1 MPKAIRIQ
9 QQGGPEVLKWEDVQV
24 GDPGP
29 GEARVR
35 HKACGLN
42 FLDVYQRSGLYKI
55 ALPSGMGNEGAG
67 VVEAVGAGVTQ
78 VKPGDRVAYAGGA
91 PGAYSEVR
99 TMPADRLVVLPEGIS
114 FETAAAMML
123 KGMTAQYL
131 LRRTYKVQSGETI
144 LFHATAGGVGLIAC
158 QWLKALG
165 ATVIGTA
172 GSEEKCALAKAHGAH
187 HCINY
192 RKENFVERVKALT
205 GGKGVPVVYDSVG
218 KDTFTG
224 SLDCLQPRGLMVSF
238 GNSSGAVPPFELT
251 VLSQKGSLYVTRPT
265 LVTHTSKREDLV
277 ATAKDLFDVVLSGKV
292 KIEVNH
298 RYALK
303 DAAQAQDDRIDH
315 LDPVEAHGRVGEFRG
330 PGPVSGDR
338 AARERHAAPGWGALD
353 VLGGERRSGR
363 DPRGFPAR
371 RPGCGEHAEAPAF
384 FRPRRVPHHRVRPA
398 RGGAFHPPR
407 GAARQHH
414 AASGRRSGDFARTS
428 ARGTLGRVRGLLGQ
442 HAGDRLRGGAP
453 GALPRTDSARSLPL
467 PQKRDRV
474 VSLRPARGVSRAL
487 GEIRGL
493 PPQWGARR
501 SAAQLPPPIDR
512 PRSRSPH
519 ACCARLERLRGI
531 LLDSASQS

>member
-29 GEARVR
+29 GEVRAR

-55 ALPSGMGNEGAG
+55 PLPSGMGNEGAG
-67 VVEAVGAGVTQ
+67 VVEAAGAGVTQ
-78 VKPGDRVAYAGGA
+78 VRAGDRVAYAGGA

-131 LRRTYKVQSGETI
+131 LRRTYKVQAGETV

-172 GSEEKCALAKAHGAH
+172 GSEEK
-187 HCINY
+187 
-192 RKENFVERVKALT
+192 FVERVKALT

-238 GNSSGAVPPFELT
+238 GNSSGAVPPFEVV
-251 VLSQKGSLYVTRPT
+251 VLSQKGSLYLTRPT

-292 KIEVNH
+292 RIEVNH
-298 RYALK
+298 RYALR
-303 DAAQAQDDRIDH
+303 DAAQAQ
-315 LDPVEAHGRVGEFRG
+315 
-330 PGPVSGDR
+330 
-338 AARERHAAPGWGALD
+338 
-353 VLGGERRSGR
+353 R
-363 DPRGFPAR
+363 DLEAR
-371 RPGCGEHAEAPAF
+371 RTTG
-384 FRPRRVPHHRVRPA
+384 
-398 RGGAFHPPR
+398 
-407 GAARQHH
+407 
-414 AASGRRSGDFARTS
+414 ST
-428 ARGTLGRVRGLLGQ
+428 
-442 HAGDRLRGGAP
+442 
-453 GALPRTDSARSLPL
+453 
-467 PQKRDRV
+467 
-474 VSLRPARGVSRAL
+474 
-487 GEIRGL
+487 
-493 PPQWGARR
+493 
-501 SAAQLPPPIDR
+501 
-512 PRSRSPH
+512 
-519 ACCARLERLRGI
+519 I
-531 LLDSASQS
+531 LIP